1 MRNLPLGDKQVGGAV
16 VQGRTVAT
24 LAAVSAL
31 AAGAIVFI
39 DTPALVSS
47 ELEIVSVAL
56 ARTEERPITSG
67 PPEGLVS
74 VGGPEPLR
82 TPLAYSEFAGAGAV
96 EPDRAHPIHVS
107 AILVRAR
114 AFIALRDIMSAR
126 ALLTYAARSNQPE
139 VWVALA
145 QTYDHIKLSEWKA
158 TGARPDPDHARRL
171 YARAEALRND
181 RSSADPWAKLQT
193 ASPMADAAGGSSK
206 GARPWT
212 GSP

>member
-1 MRNLPLGDKQVGGAV
+1 M
-16 VQGRTVAT
+16 QGRTVAT

-31 AAGAIVFI
+31 AAGAVVFI
-39 DTPALVSS
+39 DASALVSS

-56 ARTEERPITSG
+56 ARTDERPVTSA
-67 PPEGLVS
+67 PEALVS

-82 TPLAYSEFAGAGAV
+82 TPVGYSEFAGAGAM
-96 EPDRAHPIHVS
+96 EPDRAPQIDVS

-171 YARAEALRND
+171 YARAEALRSD
-181 RSSADPWAKLQT
+181 PSSADPWAKLQT
-193 ASPMADAAGGSSK
+193 ASPMADAAGGSIR